1 MSKTQRR
8 ETLKTGR
15 NNYKELQL
23 NPIAYLKLNGVK
35 HSKPKPERII
45 MNKYNLIPIA

>member
-8 ETLKTGR
+8 QTLKTGR
-15 NNYKELQL
+15 NNYKEVQL

-35 HSKPKPERII
+35 HSKPERII
-45 MNKYNLIPIA
+45 INKYNLVPIA